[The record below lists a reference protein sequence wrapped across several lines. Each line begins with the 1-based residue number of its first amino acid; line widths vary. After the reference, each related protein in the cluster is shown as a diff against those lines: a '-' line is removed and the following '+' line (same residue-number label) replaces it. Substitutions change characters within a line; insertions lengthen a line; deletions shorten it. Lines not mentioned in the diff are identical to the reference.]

1 MLILSPGP
9 ANISERVRLALASPD
24 IGHREVEFTT
34 LLQETRDLI
43 LQICGVPQGYACAV
57 LGGSGTT
64 SIEAA
69 ITSLCDVTTGVL
81 ILSNGVYGERAAQV
95 AQVFQVPYTVES
107 FDWTRPLPL
116 DREPVRHGP
125 CVGGIRASSRQ

>member
-9 ANISERVRLALASPD
+9 ANISERVRLALAGPD

-34 LLQETRDLI
+34 LLYETRALL
-43 LQICGVPQGYACAV
+43 LQVCNVPQGYACAV

-69 ITSLCDVTTGVL
+69 ITSLSEVTSGVL
-81 ILSNGVYGERAAQV
+81 ILSNGVYGDRAAQI
-95 AQVFQVPYTVES
+95 AGVFQVPYTVES

-116 DREPVRHGP
+116 DRVE
-125 CVGGIRASSRQ
+125 